1 MQGFVWAK
9 VFDSFGRIPRSMI
22 ANFLAL
28 LILILMGNG
37 ASGSELSAKKNSSLE
52 FNLLFPA
59 F

>member
-1 MQGFVWAK
+1 MWAK
-9 VFDSFGRIPRSMI
+9 VFDSFGQIPRSMI
-22 ANFLAL
+22 ANFLAFL